1 MREDEETIHNCFKG
15 PMPVLLIFQSNRNSN
30 GCMKERKAV
39 IAMGK
44 RANSEG
50 SVYQRKDGRWV
61 ASISLEDG
69 KRKTIYCKTQ
79 REALKE
85 VQRANHAKDQG
96 IILPTADQTL
106 GVFLKTWLEDT
117 AQLNLRERTYIRYSE
132 LMKLHVI
139 PTLGNVKLQKL
150 SPQQLQKLYK
160 TKLDEG
166 YAPQTVKHIHRVL
179 HRALNGALRW
189 GLVGRNVCDAVDPPR
204 VPKKEMAV
212 LNVEQALQFLAAAKG
227 DPLEALYA
235 LALTSGLREGELIGI
250 QWHDLD
256 LVGGKLQVRR
266 TVAYVPKK
274 GLTISE
280 PKTAKSRRS
289 VHLTALA
296 IEALKRHRVRQNEVR
311 LAAGS
316 AWAGGDWVFCN
327 SVGNPLNGSN
337 LLQRSFRP
345 LLARAGLPAIRFHDL
360 RHSSATLL
368 LSLGVHPKI
377 VSEILGHSQVS
388 LTLDTYSHVLP
399 SLQEEAFSRLN
410 TLLTEQPNPVA
421 VTVAVNG
428 DLGKK
433 VKRTNPL

>member
-1 MREDEETIHNCFKG
+1 
-15 PMPVLLIFQSNRNSN
+15 
-30 GCMKERKAV
+30 
-39 IAMGK
+39 
-44 RANSEG
+44 
-50 SVYQRKDGRWV
+50 
-61 ASISLEDG
+61 
-69 KRKTIYCKTQ
+69 
-79 REALKE
+79 
-85 VQRANHAKDQG
+85 
-96 IILPTADQTL
+96 
-106 GVFLKTWLEDT
+106 
-117 AQLNLRERTYIRYSE
+117 
-132 LMKLHVI
+132 
-139 PTLGNVKLQKL
+139 
-150 SPQQLQKLYK
+150 
-160 TKLDEG
+160 
-166 YAPQTVKHIHRVL
+166 
-179 HRALNGALRW
+179 
-189 GLVGRNVCDAVDPPR
+189 
-204 VPKKEMAV
+204 
-212 LNVEQALQFLAAAKG
+212 VEQALQFLAAAKS

-327 SVGNPLNGSN
+327 SVGNPINGSN

-410 TLLTEQPNPVA
+410 TLLTEPTNPVA
-421 VTVAVNG
+421 VSVAVNG
-428 DLGKK
+428 DSGKR
-433 VKRTNPL
+433 VKKINPL

>member
-1 MREDEETIHNCFKG
+1 MQI
-15 PMPVLLIFQSNRNSN
+15 
-30 GCMKERKAV
+30 
-39 IAMGK
+39 
-44 RANSEG
+44 
-50 SVYQRKDGRWV
+50 
-61 ASISLEDG
+61 
-69 KRKTIYCKTQ
+69 TQ
-79 REALKE
+79 RTREFL
-85 VQRANHAKDQG
+85 
-96 IILPTADQTL
+96 LPSADQTL
-106 GVFLKTWLEDT
+106 GAFLKTWLEDT
-117 AQLNLRERTYIRYSE
+117 AQLNLRERTYIRYCE
-132 LMKLHVI
+132 LMKVHVI

-150 SPQQLQKLYK
+150 SPQQLQRLYK

-166 YAPQTVKHIHRVL
+166 SAPQTVKHIHRVL

-212 LNVEQALQFLAAAKG
+212 LNVEQALQFLAAAKD
-227 DPLEALYA
+227 DPLEALYV
-235 LALTSGLREGELIGI
+235 LALTSGLRQGELIGI
-250 QWHDLD
+250 QWRDLD
-256 LVGGKLQVRR
+256 LVKGKLQVRR

-289 VHLTALA
+289 VHLTTLA
-296 IEALKRHRVRQNEVR
+296 INALKQHRIRQKEVR

-316 AWAGGDWVFCN
+316 VWVGEDWVFCN
-327 SVGNPLNGSN
+327 SVGKPVDGSN
-337 LLQRSFRP
+337 LLRRSFRP

-410 TLLTEQPNPVA
+410 TLLTEQANPVA
-421 VTVAVNG
+421 VSVAVNG
-428 DLGKK
+428 D
-433 VKRTNPL
+433 

>member
-1 MREDEETIHNCFKG
+1 
-15 PMPVLLIFQSNRNSN
+15 
-30 GCMKERKAV
+30 MKERKAV

-61 ASISLEDG
+61 ASISLENG
-69 KRKTIYCKTQ
+69 KRKTIYSKTQ

-85 VQRANHAKDQG
+85 VQRANRAKEQG
-96 IILPTADQTL
+96 IILSTEDQTL
-106 GVFLKTWLEDT
+106 EIFLKTWLEDT
-117 AQLNLRERTYIRYSE
+117 ARLNLRDRTYIRYRE
-132 LMKLHVI
+132 LMELHVL
-139 PTLGNVKLQKL
+139 PTLGKVKLQKL

-179 HRALNGALRW
+179 HRSLNSALRW

-212 LNVEQALQFLAAAKG
+212 LNVEQALQFLAAAKD
-227 DPLEALYA
+227 DPLEALYV
-235 LALTSGLREGELIGI
+235 LALTGGLRQGEILGL
-250 QWHDLD
+250 QWTDLS
-256 LVGGKLQVRR
+256 GGKIQVRR

-274 GLTISE
+274 GLTVSE
-280 PKTAKSRRS
+280 PKTPKSRRS
-289 VHLTALA
+289 VHLTAMA
-296 IEALKRHRVRQNEVR
+296 AEALKRHRVRQNEAR
-311 LAAGS
+311 LAAGP
-316 AWAGGDWVFCN
+316 AWVDGNWIFCN
-327 SVGNPLNGSN
+327 AVGKPIDGSH
-337 LLQRSFRP
+337 LLRRSFRP
-345 LLARAGLPAIRFHDL
+345 LLERAGLPAIRFHDL

-399 SLQEEAFSRLN
+399 SLQEEAFGRLN
-410 TLLTEQPNPVA
+410 TLLTDPHNPVA
-421 VTVAVNG
+421 VTVAVNA
-428 DLGKK
+428 DLGSK
-433 VKRTNPL
+433 VKKMNPG